1 MANKPLKIGLFNA
14 GSLGTNHDNLVATIR
29 RHCVDV
35 LAINETWLRV
45 GEEGRAPSVAGYYLR
60 HRPRAQEVRSR
71 GGGVGYYIKR
81 GVNARTWDHPVDPLH
96 KAIEQMWLTLTICGR
111 KIVLGTAYRPPW
123 LDVDVFLDA
132 LTDTIN
138 AIPGH
143 DYLVLVGDFNI
154 NMLSPE
160 EIKTNKLSTF
170 LSCLGLSQLVSTP
183 THFTETSQTLIDVI
197 CSNLPAK
204 NIIVEHVGSLYG
216 HCFVTCEFN
225 IKREKIKPYSMTY
238 RPIKH
243 INIENFNSDLEA
255 IQWSQISTLD
265 DVNEMVNIFNHS
277 VLTLFDTHAPL
288 ISTVIKTH
296 SYPWIT
302 DTIKLMMKLR
312 DKASAEYHKTKSDS
326 KKEYYK
332 CLKST
337 VNKAL
342 FNEKSAYY
350 KHNINNK
357 INNPKLLWKNIKTSI
372 LPKKNIDLPPH
383 FNDPNVINNHF
394 INVPGLPSTLLSY
407 ITYFEFHNFS
417 EATFHLKTVT
427 VSEIIKFIKLL
438 KSKAEGCDSINLEML
453 LLTMPDA
460 LETITSIVN
469 ASIVTS
475 TFPDAWKTAVVRPL
489 PKISNPTDLKDLRPI
504 SILPCL
510 SKILEKAVSK
520 QITVYLEKN
529 NMLPEVQSG
538 FRRGRSTVT
547 ALLDVTDNILQAQDQ
562 GMCTLLVLLDFSRA
576 FDSLN
581 INLLLSKLSYYG
593 FDSNAIQWFHS
604 YLSERYQ
611 YVKITNYDGSSLISD
626 RMAISKGVPQGSI
639 LGPILFLLYSADMKD
654 HIMHCRYHF
663 YADDTQIYISC
674 KPSDI
679 DIAIDKL
686 NEDLNRI
693 SLWSRNNS
701 LLLNPNKSK
710 YMICG
715 TKSQI
720 SRLNPSNKILIM
732 GQPIERVWEARNLG
746 LQMDCDLRFENHI
759 IGLVRDCFYRLKIL
773 YNVRDH
779 LGVDLRI
786 RLTESLILSKLNYTD
801 IVYGPRL
808 TAKTQR
814 LVQRIQNACARFCFD
829 IPFREHVTPYLN
841 VHSILKMKHRRKFHL
856 ACLLFD
862 LLRRKEPSYLY
873 NKLTWM
879 SSHRTCESRQC
890 SIQLVVQKHKTAS
903 FRGSFRYAA
912 SRCWN
917 NIPPPIRNTQSF
929 LKYKSKLKEY
939 ILRCQQSQENFVHD
953 VSVI

>member
-1 MANKPLKIGLFNA
+1 MANKLLRVGLFNA
-14 GSLGTNHDNLVATIR
+14 GSLGTNHDNFVATVS

-81 GVNARTWDHPVDPLH
+81 GINARTWDHPVDPLH
-96 KAIEQMWLTLTICGR
+96 KAVEQMWLTLTICGR
-111 KIVLGTAYRPPW
+111 KIALGTAYRPPW

-170 LSCLGLSQLVSTP
+170 LTCLGLSQLVSAP

-225 IKREKIKPYSMTY
+225 IKSEKIKPYSMTY

-243 INIENFNSDLEA
+243 INTENFNLDLEA

-288 ISTVIKTH
+288 LSTVIKTH

-326 KKEYYK
+326 LPY
-332 CLKST
+332 T
-337 VNKAL
+337 L
-342 FNEKSAYY
+342 F
-350 KHNINNK
+350 
-357 INNPKLLWKNIKTSI
+357 
-372 LPKKNIDLPPH
+372 
-383 FNDPNVINNHF
+383 
-394 INVPGLPSTLLSY
+394 SY
-407 ITYFEFHNFS
+407 ITYFEFHKFS

-427 VSEIIKFIKLL
+427 VSEIINIIKSLR
-438 KSKAEGCDSINLEML
+438 SKAEGCDSINLEML
-453 LLTMPDA
+453 LLTMPDT

-469 ASIVTS
+469 ASILTS
-475 TFPDAWKTAVVRPL
+475 TYPDVWKTAVVRPL

-510 SKILEKAVSK
+510 SKILEKSVSK

-529 NMLPEVQSG
+529 HMLPEVQSG

-547 ALLDVTDNILQAQDQ
+547 ALLDVTDNILQSQDQ

-611 YVKITNYDGSSLISD
+611 YVKITKHDGSSLISD

-679 DIAIDKL
+679 DIAIDRL

-693 SLWSRNNS
+693 VLWSKRNS
-701 LLLNPNKSK
+701 LVLNPNKSK

-720 SRLNPSNKILIM
+720 LRLKHTNKILLM
-732 GQPIERVWEARNLG
+732 DQPIERVWEARNLG
-746 LQMDCDLRFENHI
+746 LQMDCNLRFENHI
-759 IGLVRDCFYRLKIL
+759 IGLVRDCFYRLKNL

-829 IPFREHVTPYLN
+829 IPFREH
-841 VHSILKMKHRRKFHL
+841 
-856 ACLLFD
+856 A
-862 LLRRKEPSYLY
+862 
-873 NKLTWM
+873 
-879 SSHRTCESRQC
+879 
-890 SIQLVVQKHKTAS
+890 
-903 FRGSFRYAA
+903 
-912 SRCWN
+912 
-917 NIPPPIRNTQSF
+917 
-929 LKYKSKLKEY
+929 
-939 ILRCQQSQENFVHD
+939 
-953 VSVI
+953 